1 MSVFASLEESI
12 EQRIVVRGFRHVDG
26 FKKKYNIAE
35 EIESKP
41 FELNRRFNRGGI
53 FHGTVTTQR
62 SIADMK
68 LKRLPSPALAL
79 RASATCLQFN
89 RGRYRSSYCIRWRC
103 AASLTCWATQ
113 RDTTAR
119 DLRRQKSSELDKVM
133 AVGKPLPYHT
143 G

>member
-68 LKRLPSPALAL
+68 HETSTVASTRFASISDLP
-79 RASATCLQFN
+79 
-89 RGRYRSSYCIRWRC
+89 
-103 AASLTCWATQ
+103 
-113 RDTTAR
+113 
-119 DLRRQKSSELDKVM
+119 
-133 AVGKPLPYHT
+133 AVQ
-143 G
+143 